1 MLALFIC
8 WKFGDEWAVD
18 SAVDSAHRTENVEP
32 CSGGVP
38 LVTIGS
44 SLLSMTTSCHAKR
57 VSGEMGSEKCM
68 GGNTTKRVNTTY
80 VPCILYCHMKIG
92 GTYLSYSCRGRKGLQ
107 GPASP
112 ASTTY
117 AMCSFHGVLVP
128 SVLDSYGV
136 KGNG

>member
-1 MLALFIC
+1 MLALFIR

-18 SAVDSAHRTENVEP
+18 SAVVEP

-44 SLLSMTTSCHAKR
+44 SLLSVTTSCHAKR
-57 VSGEMGSEKCM
+57 VSGEMGSEKGM
-68 GGNTTKRVNTTY
+68 GGKTTKCVNTTY
-80 VPCILYCHMKIG
+80 VSCILYCHIKSG

-112 ASTTY
+112 ASATY

-128 SVLDSYGV
+128 SVLDPYYGV